1 MDVFPRMVADLPGPI
16 HSLTSR
22 RRGWGRHNSW
32 APRWGLSSEEG
43 CHSLPQNRIPPSP
56 PLEECE
62 EGRGA
67 GPAGN
72 AQLGPGDTAGREGGV
87 TPAGHQE
94 LGGVASFHIVIKGI
108 GIREGAGILGPEK
121 NSQGAV
127 SSAQVPG
134 IVLKRP
140 PWELSSAAPA
150 PPALDSDPPQTQAG
164 PSDQCPADPAGSAGA
179 LRGSWPLGVRVGAGL
194 RSVTG
199 GV

>member
-1 MDVFPRMVADLPGPI
+1 MTPRGCDLKVRGRQRSVMDVFPRMVADLPGPI

-56 PLEECE
+56 PLEERE

-94 LGGVASFHIVIKGI
+94 LGGGSFFSYRDKGNRDP
-108 GIREGAGILGPEK
+108 GGGRDPRPRKEFPRGCEFSPSSWHCPE
-121 NSQGAV
+121 
-127 SSAQVPG
+127 
-134 IVLKRP
+134 
-140 PWELSSAAPA
+140 E
-150 PPALDSDPPQTQAG
+150 T
-164 PSDQCPADPAGSAGA
+164 
-179 LRGSWPLGVRVGAGL
+179 PLGTFQRRPCPPSPGQ
-194 RSVTG
+194 
-199 GV
+199 